1 MATHTVVTANPLISV
16 AYSQAPAVLS
26 DADLATVQDLIKDD
40 LNVAH
45 PMMPNYFVREGM
57 LFIPNR
63 GVTGIKL
70 LPGDVVCV
78 TSRGWP
84 ILISRDEITSG
95 NSFTFT

>member
-1 MATHTVVTANPLISV
+1 MATHTVVTANPLVSV

-26 DADLATVQDLIKDD
+26 NADLATIQDAIKDD
-40 LNVAH
+40 LNTSH
-45 PMMPNYFVREGM
+45 PVMPKYFVREGL

-63 GVTGIKL
+63 QAAIKI